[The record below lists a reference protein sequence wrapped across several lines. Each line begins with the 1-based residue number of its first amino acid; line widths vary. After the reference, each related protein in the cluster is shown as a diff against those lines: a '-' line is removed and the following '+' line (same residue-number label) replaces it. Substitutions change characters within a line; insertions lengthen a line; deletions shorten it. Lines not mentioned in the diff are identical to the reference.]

1 MEAPRSNTNVIDMA
15 ARGQGIPHPAPFA
28 EVRSIAFR
36 RLPALVAEVLDRAD
50 DALFDF
56 VQRSKSS
63 NEQQDFFDAMRE
75 LRRQRSNVEQ
85 RYRECL
91 AESFAA
97 LEKRRPTRASLATP
111 EADGLSLVGAEDL
124 EEQLAA
130 EQVASLAD
138 RRHTEALRQLDR
150 RLAQATGLPQLD
162 PECSPLSPVAI
173 CVAFRQGLQ
182 GLEVAIK
189 ARLVLYK
196 LFERELIEQLGGL
209 LHECN
214 QRLHQAGILPAL
226 PPARSAA
233 STRDGIERQTVGDRR
248 DNTSSAY
255 VPQQTRSAG
264 STRAAGVS
272 AGGSEHPPES
282 VDSIFSS
289 VRDLCHAV
297 LEAQR
302 MAQAGSQPANAAPR
316 VYLGERH
323 ALSALHSLQ
332 GAIPDSLMR
341 AVDDPQASLSV
352 LLKQELLKQAERL
365 QLGEPGAGLV
375 EQDEQALFLVGLLFD
390 VLLSQRSYER
400 PVRQQFVKLTVPYAR
415 AAMLDQHLFAL
426 KTHPARQLLN
436 ALAEACDGN
445 RGESAAERDLLT
457 RVGGVVDKLTADF
470 NEDIAVF
477 SELEA
482 DFRDFLD
489 QHRKRVELAEKRAT
503 EAQRGRERLDEARA
517 MAQMELAT
525 LMGARSAPPVVELFL
540 NRYWTHHLAV
550 VFLRDGG
557 SAPRYVEARR
567 AGESLWKAL
576 LDCEGGAD
584 LPADLRDALTPV
596 LASSGVTGPGA
607 TEVLDAVEWVL
618 LAVRLGRM
626 DAAENHQLPPAM
638 QGMRLQDNEN
648 DGHAPVEQAAA
659 APGVAVGETP
669 AAGAEGAASAAPELH
684 VVAGQDV
691 EAEAFDPEDVER
703 IKALNMGAWVE
714 FIDEAGEPIPAKL
727 SWISPIS
734 SRLLFVTRRGMRH
747 CAASPQ
753 ELAVMIKQGK
763 LHLRIGDS
771 AFENAMTQ
779 VLGRLREAAP
789 KVQNAS

>member
-1 MEAPRSNTNVIDMA
+1 
-15 ARGQGIPHPAPFA
+15 
-28 EVRSIAFR
+28 
-36 RLPALVAEVLDRAD
+36 
-50 DALFDF
+50 
-56 VQRSKSS
+56 
-63 NEQQDFFDAMRE
+63 
-75 LRRQRSNVEQ
+75 
-85 RYRECL
+85 
-91 AESFAA
+91 
-97 LEKRRPTRASLATP
+97 
-111 EADGLSLVGAEDL
+111 
-124 EEQLAA
+124 
-130 EQVASLAD
+130 
-138 RRHTEALRQLDR
+138 
-150 RLAQATGLPQLD
+150 
-162 PECSPLSPVAI
+162 
-173 CVAFRQGLQ
+173 
-182 GLEVAIK
+182 
-189 ARLVLYK
+189 
-196 LFERELIEQLGGL
+196 
-209 LHECN
+209 
-214 QRLHQAGILPAL
+214 
-226 PPARSAA
+226 
-233 STRDGIERQTVGDRR
+233 
-248 DNTSSAY
+248 
-255 VPQQTRSAG
+255 
-264 STRAAGVS
+264 
-272 AGGSEHPPES
+272 
-282 VDSIFSS
+282 
-289 VRDLCHAV
+289 V

-302 MAQAGSQPANAAPR
+302 AAQAGSQPANAAPR

-332 GAIPDSLMR
+332 GAIPESLMR

-365 QLGEPGAGLV
+365 HLGEPGAGLV

-390 VLLSQRSYER
+390 VLLSQRSYDR
-400 PVRQQFVKLTVPYAR
+400 PVRQHFVKLTVPYAR

-426 KTHPARQLLN
+426 KSHPARQLLN

-445 RGESAAERDLLT
+445 RGESAAERDLLS

-489 QHRKRVELAEKRAT
+489 QHRKRVELAEKRAA

-550 VFLRDGG
+550 VFLREGG
-557 SAPRYVEARR
+557 SAPRYVEARQ
-567 AGESLWKAL
+567 AGEALWKAL
-576 LDCEGGAD
+576 LGCETGAD
-584 LPADLRDALTPV
+584 LPATLREVLTPV

-626 DAAENHQLPPAM
+626 DAAQDHQLPPAM
-638 QGMRLQDNEN
+638 QGMRLHDNESESA
-648 DGHAPVEQAAA
+648 GAPSEQAAA
-659 APGVAVGETP
+659 AAPVPGMLPVPESS
-669 AAGAEGAASAAPELH
+669 AAQAPELH
-684 VVAGQDV
+684 VVAGQATEV
-691 EAEAFDPEDVER
+691 EEFDPEDVER
-703 IKALNMGAWVE
+703 VKALTMGAWVE
-714 FIDEAGEPIPAKL
+714 FVDDAGEPVPAKL

-779 VLGRLREAAP
+779 VLGRLRDAAP
-789 KVQNAS
+789 KVKSAG